1 MLRLHAYSWDRVPAA
16 TVARAATAAAFIES
30 STAESNK
37 YGGDVMPRKRKKGRW
52 EKHFEP

>member
-30 STAESNK
+30 STAESSK
-37 YGGDVMPRKRKKGRW
+37 
-52 EKHFEP
+52 

>member
-16 TVARAATAAAFIES
+16 TVARAATATAFIES

-37 YGGDVMPRKRKKGRW
+37 CGGGRNAAQKKKMALG
-52 EKHFEP
+52 KTF